1 MNRRLLATNIF
12 IIIKYLLHIKPYIRT
27 QGKHERCF
35 YFQLFMSEKTVPYHI
50 YLQAFWLLHLLH
62 HRPTTQLS
70 SSNLLHMLLYSFFSS
85 IFTQTNWR
93 VHYHHHQ
100 EKDAQRTHLITSNI
114 DTNTTPGW
122 ARGSCR
128 LILSKSKCVGSNWFY
143 YFFASLFFIEQ
154 GSGISIVESCS
165 KSAMNF

>member
-35 YFQLFMSEKTVPYHI
+35 YFQLFMSEKIVPYHI

-100 EKDAQRTHLITSNI
+100 EKRCTTHTFNNKQYRHQH
-114 DTNTTPGW
+114 NT
-122 ARGSCR
+122 R
-128 LILSKSKCVGSNWFY
+128 LGAWQLPTHFK
-143 YFFASLFFIEQ
+143 
-154 GSGISIVESCS
+154 
-165 KSAMNF
+165 